1 MARHPHP
8 RNCQHLARIG
18 RHRELLALSDSVR
31 GLEEQL
37 ETRKVVER
45 AKGDLMDRHGMTE
58 GEAFSFIQKRAMGD
72 RTTMKVVAEKVLAGE
87 LP

>member
-1 MARHPHP
+1 MEMA
-8 RNCQHLARIG
+8 IG

-37 ETRKVVER
+37 ETRKLVER
-45 AKGDLMDRHGMTE
+45 AKGELMDHHDMSE
-58 GEAFSFIQKRAMGD
+58 AEAFSFIQRRAMGE
-72 RTTMKVVAEKVLAGE
+72 RTTMKVVAERVLAGE